1 MQSCKHNR
9 FCTGKANKKANKLIE
24 KLLLKFIFFKNIE
37 VYMYW

>member
-24 KLLLKFIFFKNIE
+24 QLLLKFMF
-37 VYMYW
+37 

>member
-24 KLLLKFIFFKNIE
+24 KTFIEIHVLKNIE